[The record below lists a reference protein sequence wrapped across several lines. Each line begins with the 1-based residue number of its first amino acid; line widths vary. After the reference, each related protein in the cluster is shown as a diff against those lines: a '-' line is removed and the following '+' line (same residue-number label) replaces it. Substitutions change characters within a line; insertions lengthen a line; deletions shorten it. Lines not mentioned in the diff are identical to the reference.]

1 MPQLYLLL
9 LKKDIQSCRQALN
22 GAAEL
27 TTAQFR
33 NKWSLW
39 TLDPMFQRLTTPTPA
54 AAPTMDSS
62 WSSIVLPQT
71 STKLKMPATC
81 TQGYWSEAGRCRLK
95 FTGLK
100 ILLSST
106 EPEDLFV
113 EIKRCPA
120 PNAGSLPAFSI
131 VADGPQLKFSAPI
144 KFCTADTE
152 CNTGLKC
159 VDIAATAG
167 MANIFQDRK
176 LSFTPKDSVSYQE
189 SQTAFSFPLM
199 SDPISALVFGQRNGA
214 KNTCS
219 AKPWYGKGTQRAIRH
234 MIRRANNGK

>member
-1 MPQLYLLL
+1 MT
-9 LKKDIQSCRQALN
+9 DIQSCRQALN

-27 TTAQFR
+27 TTAEFR

-39 TLDPMFQRLTTPTPA
+39 TLDPLFQRLTSPTLTSA
-54 AAPTMDSS
+54 TSDPTINPWNLMNQ
-62 WSSIVLPQT
+62 LPDIL
-71 STKLKMPATC
+71 SVKLKMPATC
-81 TQGYWSEAGRCRLK
+81 TQGYWEEKGRCRLK

-100 ILLSST
+100 LLLSST
-106 EPEDLFV
+106 KPEDLFV
-113 EIKRCPA
+113 ELKRCPA

-167 MANIFQDRK
+167 MANIFQDQK
-176 LSFTPKDSVSYQE
+176 ISFTPKDFVQYRE